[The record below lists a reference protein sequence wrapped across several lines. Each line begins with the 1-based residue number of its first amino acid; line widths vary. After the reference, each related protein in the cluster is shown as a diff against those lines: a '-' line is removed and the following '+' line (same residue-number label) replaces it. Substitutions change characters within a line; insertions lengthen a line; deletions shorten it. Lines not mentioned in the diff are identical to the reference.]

1 MIRSAFDRFSW
12 IETKKLGYNVQLAP
26 YTELAPIKVDEKSQK
41 NEFFKGIFLKCY
53 FSPKMAPF
61 LFQET
66 SVHDMLIFWD
76 FWT

>member
-26 YTELAPIKVDEKSQK
+26 YTELAPIQVDKKSLK
-41 NEFFKGIFLKCY
+41 NEFLKGIFLKSY

-66 SVHDMLIFWD
+66 SVHDMLIFWNL
-76 FWT
+76 WN